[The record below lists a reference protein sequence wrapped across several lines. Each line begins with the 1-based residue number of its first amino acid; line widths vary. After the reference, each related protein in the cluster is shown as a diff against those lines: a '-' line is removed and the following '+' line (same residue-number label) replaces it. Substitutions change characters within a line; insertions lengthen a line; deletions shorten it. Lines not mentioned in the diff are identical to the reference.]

1 MIAESTERRPEAHQD
16 GKGIAIVLDVL
27 PHELVLTFLAG
38 LLTGVLFAEGI
49 VRPRRTKRALIWRR
63 LAAGR

>member
-1 MIAESTERRPEAHQD
+1 MIAESSDPRLTRTER
-16 GKGIAIVLDVL
+16 GIAIVLDVL
-27 PHELVLTFLAG
+27 PQELVLTFLAG

>member
-1 MIAESTERRPEAHQD
+1 MF
-16 GKGIAIVLDVL
+16 DVL

-49 VRPRRTKRALIWRR
+49 VGPRRTKRALIWRR
-63 LAAGR
+63 LGTVR

>member
-1 MIAESTERRPEAHQD
+1 MLS
-16 GKGIAIVLDVL
+16 LL

-49 VRPRRTKRALIWRR
+49 VRPRRAKRALIWRR
-63 LAAGR
+63 LVGR